1 MQIFSSREFNQRTSQ
16 AQKAAATAPVIITH
30 RGVPAQVLLSYA
42 DYQKLT
48 GKPQTALEALTPCA
62 ELSAELE
69 NIEFDLPPRS
79 NTQRPPVDFSMED

>member
-48 GKPQTALEALTPCA
+48 GKPQTALEILQSIEADA
-62 ELSAELE
+62 ADIELE
-69 NIEFDLPPRS
+69 IPPRS
-79 NTQRPPVDFSMED
+79 SSQRPAVEFE